1 MIDYEMIVAREA
13 IAQTGTSLLDVQA
26 SFVAIYL
33 TMIFAYLS
41 AAYFVGK
48 ELTRFQ
54 LAIVTFLFTA
64 AAGRQVF
71 LITFLGRVA
80 REKGRQLRDL
90 SESAPDLAAESSIL
104 WPIAIWSSGII
115 ASLLFMWSIRNSKA
129 K

>member
-1 MIDYEMIVAREA
+1 MIDYEMIAAREA
-13 IAQTGTSLLDVQA
+13 IAQTGVSLLDVQA
-26 SFVAIYL
+26 SYVAIYL

-41 AAYFVGK
+41 VAYFAGK

-54 LAIVTFLFTA
+54 LAVVTFLFTA

-71 LITFLGRVA
+71 LITTVGEMA
-80 REKGRQLRDL
+80 REKTKQLR
-90 SESAPDLAAESSIL
+90 EVYEYAPEFGAENSIL

-115 ASLLFMWSIRNSKA
+115 ASLLFMWSVRYSKA